1 MYHNISMENFDYLS
15 KNNLLTTIL
24 LFFIFSFIGYLWEIL
39 LFLFKKGKFVNRGF
53 LKGPWLPIYGYG
65 MILILILL
73 SKFIAK
79 PFLLFLLIILLCGV
93 VEYTTSFLL
102 ETLFN
107 KKWWD
112 YSECFLNINGR
123 VCFVGLMFFGIGG
136 IFCVYYI
143 TPFLL
148 VKLSN
153 LNYSFKTILVFLLIS
168 VYIVDN
174 YRSIKKP
181 NKGKNISVNVKK

>member
-1 MYHNISMENFDYLS
+1 MENFDYLS
-15 KNNLLTTIL
+15 RNNLLTTIL
-24 LFFIFSFIGYLWEIL
+24 LFFIFSFIGYLWETF
-39 LFLFKKGKFVNRGF
+39 LFLLKKRKFVNRGF

-73 SKFIAK
+73 SKFIK
-79 PFLLFLLIILLCGV
+79 TPFLLFMLIILLCGL
-93 VEYTTSFLL
+93 VEYITSFLL

-112 YSECFLNINGR
+112 YSNCFLNINGR
-123 VCFVGLMFFGIGG
+123 VCFAGLLFFGIGG
-136 IFCVYYI
+136 IFCVYFV

-153 LNYSFKTILVFLLIS
+153 FNYTFKTIVVSLLVTL
-168 VYIVDN
+168 YIIDN
-174 YRSIKKP
+174 YNSIKKP